1 MTLKTDN
8 RLIGF
13 EAEVN
18 LRDSD
23 CTSLEQVAQSYRN
36 SGLTGATFVYDGSNG
51 VDVEMVMAPMLL
63 NQQGKETLKRHLQF
77 LSGLGICDIIQ
88 TQFTLVAVCIFT
100 FQMLF

>member
-63 NQQGKETLKRHLQF
+63 KPTR
-77 LSGLGICDIIQ
+77 
-88 TQFTLVAVCIFT
+88 
-100 FQMLF
+100 